1 MSAQLMMVKYA
12 NIEVIAY
19 SNSLHSLEYH
29 GCKRLHFTSA
39 GDDPAIVNS
48 VFFFFSITWY
58 QTVQRVPN
66 GCRSL
71 FVHYAYS
78 SWIYRAIARTHQR

>member
-48 VFFFFSITWY
+48 VFFFQY
-58 QTVQRVPN
+58 HMVPN
-66 GCRSL
+66 
-71 FVHYAYS
+71 S
-78 SWIYRAIARTHQR
+78 SKSPKRM

>member
-48 VFFFFSITWY
+48 AFFFFQY
-58 QTVQRVPN
+58 RMVPN
-66 GCRSL
+66 
-71 FVHYAYS
+71 S
-78 SWIYRAIARTHQR
+78 SKRPKRM

>member
-48 VFFFFSITWY
+48 VFFFSVSHGTKQFKESQTDVGHCLYIMHIPLGSIA
-58 QTVQRVPN
+58 Q
-66 GCRSL
+66 
-71 FVHYAYS
+71 
-78 SWIYRAIARTHQR
+78 